1 MKIFQ
6 PIYGAVRL
14 AQGKRDGMSLFGDS
28 ETDFWQSFYAAIIVA
43 PLFFIFIS
51 LQSNTGVRSALS
63 VNFYAIHAISY
74 VVGWVLFPLVMIHL
88 VKTIGRQQFYIR
100 LIVAYNWA
108 SVVQNAVFL
117 PFAILFETGL
127 ISGPIAEMTNAILLI
142 IILIMRL
149 ILILIMILILI
160 LIMIPILILI
170 M

>member
-108 SVVQNAVFL
+108 SVFKM
-117 PFAILFETGL
+117 LFFY
-127 ISGPIAEMTNAILLI
+127 LLQYY
-142 IILIMRL
+142 LKL
-149 ILILIMILILI
+149 A
-160 LIMIPILILI
+160 
-170 M
+170 

>member
-108 SVVQNAVFL
+108 SVVQNAVFGVDSQVIKQL
-117 PFAILFETGL
+117 ET
-127 ISGPIAEMTNAILLI
+127 
-142 IILIMRL
+142 
-149 ILILIMILILI
+149 
-160 LIMIPILILI
+160 
-170 M
+170 

>member
-63 VNFYAIHAISY
+63 VNFYAIHVISY

-117 PFAILFETGL
+117 PFAILNSIFIYPFLKYIDKG
-127 ISGPIAEMTNAILLI
+127 ISVLPFSST
-142 IILIMRL
+142 MRL
-149 ILILIMILILI
+149 ILFNSFL
-160 LIMIPILILI
+160 
-170 M
+170 